1 MKVRTMI
8 TSALWAAAF
17 ALTVLP
23 AATAQTAQESD
34 SFQKYGQ
41 EFKGKIGR
49 TYAESK
55 EWYPEPKKAKPGT
68 PNVLIILL
76 DDVGYS
82 QLGSYGGLVQTPQMD
97 ALAADGLRYNN
108 FQTTALCSP
117 SRASLM
123 AGRNAHRIGFG
134 SHALTAMG
142 FPGYNGITPESA
154 KSIVH
159 DFQHAGF
166 TTYALGKWDHTPLTE
181 VSQGGPFSHWAS
193 GEGFDHFY
201 GFMAADADDFRSLL
215 WADHRPTENWVG
227 KPGYHLTTDLA
238 DHAIDYLTN
247 HASVTPEKP
256 FFMFWAPSAMH
267 SPHQVE
273 QKYIDMYRGKF
284 DVGWDKARELIF
296 ERQKSMKLVPA
307 GTRLT
312 QRIREIPAWDTLTAE
327 QKKLYAR
334 QMEVFAGMLTQ
345 TDEQIGRLIAT
356 LKRIGQYE
364 NTLIILTSDNGASG
378 EGGLNGTFNESRVLN
393 ALQTSLEENMKH
405 YAGWGDR
412 DTYPHYHAGWALA
425 GNTPF
430 KYFKQIVYEGGISDP
445 LIVTWP
451 KVIKGRGEI
460 RNQYG
465 FITDLMPTALEATNT
480 PVMEEIDGVKQMTL
494 DGKSLV
500 YSFSDPA
507 AASVR
512 TQQVYE
518 QLGNRAMYKDGWKAV
533 TIHGNRM
540 PWVIAGTFPFDKDV
554 WELYNLKEDFSESE
568 NVAARYP
575 DKLAELQRLWDEEA
589 WKNNIYPLY
598 DDVAS
603 RVAKQFIRS
612 FGDRKVY
619 TYYWPGAQRIPEAVS
634 APIKNVSHTIETS
647 LDLTG
652 NEEGVIVACGGLNGG
667 YTMFIAD
674 HKLHYEYNFLNTAR
688 YAVVSPELPRGK
700 TDLKF
705 QFVKTGNL
713 KGVGELYVNGKKV
726 AEGAIDQ
733 TVPSAFSLS
742 ESFDVGVDNG
752 TPVSN
757 DYKVKDHFPFTG
769 ALDRVTVSLNEA
781 LVPIPEIPQGV
792 E

>member
-1 MKVRTMI
+1 MKPTNAVMT
-8 TSALWAAAF
+8 TAWAAAF
-17 ALTVLP
+17 ALMAVST
-23 AATAQTAQESD
+23 ATAQMDD
-34 SFQKYGQ
+34 SVQKYGQ
-41 EFKGKIGR
+41 EFKGKISR
-49 TYAESK
+49 TYAESQ
-55 EWYPEPKKAKPGT
+55 EWYPEAKKAKPGT

-82 QLGSYGGLVQTPQMD
+82 QIGCYGGLIQTPNID
-97 ALAADGLRYNN
+97 AMAADGLRYNN

-123 AGRNAHRIGFG
+123 AARNPHRIGFG

-154 KSIVH
+154 KSVVN
-159 DFQHAGF
+159 DFHHAGF

-181 VSQGGPFSHWAS
+181 VSQSGPFYHWAS

-238 DHAIDYLTN
+238 DKAIDYLTSN
-247 HASVTPEKP
+247 ASVTPDKP

-273 QKYIDMYRGKF
+273 QKYIDMYKGKF
-284 DVGWDKARELIF
+284 DMGWDKAREMIL
-296 ERQKSMKLVPA
+296 ENQTKMKLLPA
-307 GTRLT
+307 GTKLSK
-312 QRIREIPAWDTLTAE
+312 RIPEIAAWDSLNAD
-327 QKKLYAR
+327 QKKLYTR

-356 LKRIGQYE
+356 LKRIGQYD
-364 NTLIILTSDNGASG
+364 NTLIMLLSDNGASG
-378 EGGLNGTFNESRVLN
+378 EGPN
-393 ALQTSLEENMKH
+393 
-405 YAGWGDR
+405 
-412 DTYPHYHAGWALA
+412 TYPHYHAGWALA

-430 KYFKQIVYEGGISDP
+430 KYFKQIVHEGGVADP
-445 LIVTWP
+445 LIITWP
-451 KVIKGRGEI
+451 KRIQDKDEI
-460 RNQYG
+460 RNQYC
-465 FITDLMPTALEATNT
+465 FITDLIPTALEATGT
-480 PVMEEIDGVKQMTL
+480 PFMEEKEGIKQMSL

-500 YSFSDPA
+500 YSFNAGGAP
-507 AASVR
+507 SVR
-512 TQQVYE
+512 TQQIYE

-554 WELYNLKEDFSESE
+554 WELYNRNEDFSESDDL
-568 NVAARYP
+568 AAKYP
-575 DKLAELQRLWDEEA
+575 EKLEELKKLWDEEA
-589 WKNNIYPLY
+589 WRNNIYPLY

-603 RVAKQFIRS
+603 RVAKQFKRS
-612 FGDRKVY
+612 FGDRSVY

-634 APIKNVSHTIETS
+634 APIKNASHTIETT
-647 LDLTG
+647 LNLKG
-652 NEEGVIVACGGLNGG
+652 HEEGVIVACGGLNGG
-667 YTMFIAD
+667 YTLFIAGQ
-674 HKLHYEYNFLNTAR
+674 KLHYEYNFLNTER
-688 YAVVSPELPRGK
+688 YAIVSPELPSGK
-700 TDLKF
+700 VDLKF
-705 QFVKTGNL
+705 NFVKTGNL
-713 KGVGELYVNGKKV
+713 KGTGQLYVNGKKV

-757 DYKVKDHFPFTG
+757 NYKTKDHFPFTG
-769 ALDRVTVSLNEA
+769 ELDKVTITLNQEPT
-781 LVPIPEIPQGV
+781 VPPAVPLDV
-792 E
+792 D